1 MTTTLESNNRTR
13 KSLAEQIDRLDR
25 ILDGL
30 AEGLNEAVAGAVQ
43 TAVSLAVKEAVQS
56 LVAEVL
62 SNADLMQR
70 LAPGPGVHTHPTP
83 PEPAARTAHPFL
95 EGLAGGLQGIGGKVA
110 ALAAL
115 AGSRVAGA
123 LRSCWQGTR
132 AGVGHAW
139 RWTANLARRGWRKAI
154 ALLCLASRFRKPLL
168 IAAGVGTAVGLGCFF
183 AGPLV
188 ASVVSGVVGFAG
200 SLAVGA
206 LNALRRVL
214 ALGEPAGV

>member
-1 MTTTLESNNRTR
+1 
-13 KSLAEQIDRLDR
+13 
-25 ILDGL
+25 
-30 AEGLNEAVAGAVQ
+30 
-43 TAVSLAVKEAVQS
+43 VKEAVQS

-62 SNADLMQR
+62 SNTDLLQR
-70 LAPGPGVHTHPTP
+70 LAPNPSP
-83 PEPAARTAHPFL
+83 PEPAAPTSHPFL
-95 EGLAGGLQGIGGKVA
+95 EGLAGGLHGVA
-110 ALAAL
+110 ALAR
-115 AGSRVAGA
+115 SRVAGA
-123 LRSCWQGTR
+123 LRRCWQGTR

-139 RWTANLARRGWRKAI
+139 RWTANLARRGWRKAV
-154 ALLCLASRFRKPLL
+154 ALLCLARRFRKPLL

-214 ALGEPAGV
+214 AMGEPAGV